1 MSNVNIIGGDVNDSK
16 ISDRKEVH
24 VPNSNTSTTSHN
36 GNKPIQESN
45 TTTYPTA
52 SVPPFTM
59 HSDQYFMPPYTNP
72 LGNLG
77 LNTNSRQ
84 RPNSNQPRYSQYS
97 VPSVANSILHNTD
110 EESVSDYGRGTEE
123 LLEHITQNPQLR
135 EEIIKRILG
144 GSNVARDTDDTSET
158 SLRFARPTLKAPS
171 SFSGEYMVAGN
182 PNLRELSAE
191 EWCDEME
198 NYMRLNNRSLKT
210 DTDKLDFARTYLAG
224 AALQFF
230 RAWHNFVP
238 AIENLE
244 PLGKPQGFSTWASF
258 RSRLI
263 SQFQPLN
270 SGQYIRDQMKLI
282 PQGNKTV
289 GQYVNTYRSL
299 MLRIPSMKN
308 DERIWKF
315 REGLHPTIKEYVD
328 GKILDKGPTITLE
341 DVIQIAL
348 THEAHLLHQRAL
360 GNKNSNYNPI
370 NIGTSNTN
378 YNYSNYSTRGIPK
391 PMLGGNKWNY
401 GRGRG
406 GYHYGGYAYG
416 RGGYNQY
423 PKQQYSTKSVALT
436 EAKGQLANM
445 NLDMKTEADN
455 NMLAN
460 GNEGEEASEYE
471 NYEAGQ
477 SHLYAVTSASSSSAS
492 SSPYSGPVGPC
503 YECNKMGHIARDCWY
518 SAANQGRGRGRGGYR
533 GRGRSRGRGNG
544 RGGAQGNLKE

>member
-1 MSNVNIIGGDVNDSK
+1 
-16 ISDRKEVH
+16 
-24 VPNSNTSTTSHN
+24 
-36 GNKPIQESN
+36 
-45 TTTYPTA
+45 
-52 SVPPFTM
+52 M
-59 HSDQYFMPPYTNP
+59 HSEQYFMPPYTNP

-77 LNTNSRQ
+77 LNTNNRQ
-84 RPNSNQPRYSQYS
+84 RTNSNQPRYSQYS

-238 AIENLE
+238 PIENLE

-270 SGQYIRDQMKLI
+270 SGQYPRSDEI
-282 PQGNKTV
+282 
-289 GQYVNTYRSL
+289 NT
-299 MLRIPSMKN
+299 
-308 DERIWKF
+308 
-315 REGLHPTIKEYVD
+315 
-328 GKILDKGPTITLE
+328 
-341 DVIQIAL
+341 
-348 THEAHLLHQRAL
+348 
-360 GNKNSNYNPI
+360 
-370 NIGTSNTN
+370 
-378 YNYSNYSTRGIPK
+378 
-391 PMLGGNKWNY
+391 
-401 GRGRG
+401 
-406 GYHYGGYAYG
+406 
-416 RGGYNQY
+416 
-423 PKQQYSTKSVALT
+423 
-436 EAKGQLANM
+436 
-445 NLDMKTEADN
+445 
-455 NMLAN
+455 
-460 GNEGEEASEYE
+460 
-471 NYEAGQ
+471 
-477 SHLYAVTSASSSSAS
+477 
-492 SSPYSGPVGPC
+492 
-503 YECNKMGHIARDCWY
+503 
-518 SAANQGRGRGRGGYR
+518 
-533 GRGRSRGRGNG
+533 SR
-544 RGGAQGNLKE
+544 